1 MTHMDDRVSSAIG
14 NAPDKPGV
22 YVWKDGLGRMLYVGK
37 AGSLRDRLRSYLRAE
52 DPKTL
57 KLIDAASTI
66 ETVVTGSEEEA
77 LILEDALVKQNQPRY
92 NVRLRDDKRYPY
104 IRVTASERH
113 PRIDVVRRVVL
124 DGSKYYGPYTDSQAV
139 RRVISLVGG
148 LVGLRRC
155 RHDLRRVKRP
165 CIQYRMGKCAAPC
178 GPVGEEDY
186 RGRVERACRFLTGDN
201 KSLRRELARNIKA
214 HAGKLEYEEA
224 AELRDILKALDS
236 LDRRQDLSSAG
247 LPDMDVLG
255 YAYREGRANVTQLK
269 VREHKVAA
277 VLHHPLKGE
286 YADNPSE
293 SMKAFIKQHYTAADI
308 TPRLIVASAEPSD
321 RRMLEAALGV
331 ILGHNVRVEAAFRG
345 ARRKLAELAV
355 ENSLHQLEQDRLLG
369 EAPKPLDT
377 LMRLLRLR
385 RPPKRIEGYDVSNLG
400 DKGIVAGMVVFADGA
415 PDKRE
420 YRMFRIH
427 AIGQDDPRSIAEAVG
442 RRFRHDEWP
451 TPDIVLLDGGR
462 TQLAACTP
470 HIPPGVTVLALAKE
484 NEELYMPRRR
494 EPVRLP
500 KDHPGLLFLMRVRD
514 EAHRFSG
521 RYQRIRRKRSF
532 LGLPDA

>member
-1 MTHMDDRVSSAIG
+1 MDDRLASAIG

-22 YVWKDGLGRMLYVGK
+22 YVWKDPLGRMLYVGK

-57 KLIDAASTI
+57 KLVGAASKI

-104 IRVTASERH
+104 IRVTASEKH

-124 DGSKYYGPYTDSQAV
+124 DGSKYYGPYTDAQAV

-148 LVGLRRC
+148 LFGLRRC
-155 RHDLRRVKRP
+155 RHDLRGIKRP
-165 CIQYRMGKCAAPC
+165 CIQYRMGRCAAPC
-178 GPVGEEDY
+178 GPISEDEY
-186 RGRVERACRFLTGDN
+186 RGRVERACRFLGGDN
-201 KSLRRELARNIKA
+201 KSLRRELAGRIRA
-214 HAGKLEYEEA
+214 HSGKLEYEEA
-224 AELRDILKALDS
+224 AELRDTLRALDS
-236 LDRRQDLSSAG
+236 LDKRQGLSSAG

-255 YAYREGRANVTQLK
+255 YAYMDGRANVTQLK

-286 YADNPSE
+286 YADSPSE
-293 SMKAFIKQHYTAADI
+293 SMKAFIKQHYAAADI
-308 TPRLIVASAEPSD
+308 TPKLIVASAEPAD
-321 RRMLEAALGV
+321 RRILEAALAA
-331 ILGHNVRVEAAFRG
+331 LGHKVRVEAAFRG
-345 ARRKLAELAV
+345 AKRKLAEIAV
-355 ENSLHQLEQDRLLG
+355 ENSLHQLEQDRLLE
-369 EAPKPLDT
+369 EAPKPLDA
-377 LMRLLRLR
+377 LVRLLRLP
-385 RPPKRIEGYDVSNLG
+385 RPPRRIEGYDVSNLG
-400 DKGIVAGMVVFADGA
+400 GKGIVAGMVVYADGA

-420 YRMFRIH
+420 YRTFRIRRP
-427 AIGQDDPRSIAEAVG
+427 GQDDARSLAEAVE
-442 RRFRHDEWP
+442 RRFGHDEWP

-462 TQLAACTP
+462 MQLSACAP

-484 NEELYMPRRR
+484 NEELYMPSRR

-500 KDHPGLLFLMRVRD
+500 KDHPGLLLLRGVRD

-532 LGLPDA
+532 LRQPGA